1 VDLLEAFLAGLIV
14 ATVTTP
20 AGVSG
25 AVLLLPVQVSLLGV
39 PSPAVTPTNL
49 LYNLFATPSGVLRY
63 RRTGSAMSDLAW
75 PLLAGTVPGV
85 IIGAVIRVE
94 LLAGERAFEIVVA
107 AVLAPLGA
115 FLLFTRPRTSATL
128 RIPREALALLA
139 FAVGVVGGIY
149 GVGGGSI
156 LAPILLVTGYSAY
169 QVAPAALLSTLAAST
184 VGVASFLVLGWSG
197 AEGAVTPD
205 WSTGIAA
212 GLGGVI
218 GAYAG
223 ATAQPHIPEIALRRL
238 LGALVIAIA
247 VRYAW
252 QAA

>member
-212 GLGGVI
+212 GVGGVI